1 MYDAFKTV
9 VVLTDT
15 TIGRLRYHNDG
26 GGKTSL
32 KIKSVCEL
40 TGSNIQVEKEKE
52 NFVILCLCSQQNKKL
67 KQFYIVA
74 VQ

>member
-26 GGKTSL
+26 GG
-32 KIKSVCEL
+32 
-40 TGSNIQVEKEKE
+40 E
-52 NFVILCLCSQQNKKL
+52 NVSED
-67 KQFYIVA
+67 
-74 VQ
+74 

>member
-15 TIGRLRYHNDG
+15 TIGSLRYHNDG

-32 KIKSVCEL
+32 KMKKVYVNSP
-40 TGSNIQVEKEKE
+40 G
-52 NFVILCLCSQQNKKL
+52 VISKL
-67 KQFYIVA
+67 KKRKRILSSFVYVLNRT
-74 VQ
+74 

>member
-32 KIKSVCEL
+32 KIKKVYVNSP
-40 TGSNIQVEKEKE
+40 G
-52 NFVILCLCSQQNKKL
+52 VISKL
-67 KQFYIVA
+67 KKRKRILSSFVYVLNRT
-74 VQ
+74 